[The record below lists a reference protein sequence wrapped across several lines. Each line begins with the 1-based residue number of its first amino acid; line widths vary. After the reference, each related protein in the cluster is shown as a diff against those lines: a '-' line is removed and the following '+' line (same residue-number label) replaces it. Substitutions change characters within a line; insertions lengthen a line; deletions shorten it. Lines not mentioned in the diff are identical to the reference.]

1 MQRRILAVAAL
12 TALVIGGPVAASGAA
27 TKKKAAPTS
36 AAAVVF
42 GTVTKQGYP
51 VVVELSKSA
60 KKVVRAAI
68 GLELECGMP
77 PNITLPD
84 AFTNMKIS
92 KAGKFADAL
101 PTTRVPADPSIGLP
115 AVDVSAA
122 ISGRLN
128 KARTSITGKW
138 TRKVVIYEPSD
149 PTGVAIQD
157 TCLTTVKFT
166 ARQ

>member
-12 TALVIGGPVAASGAA
+12 AALAVAGPVAASAAA
-27 TKKKAAPTS
+27 TKQKATPAPPE
-36 AAAVVF
+36 AVIF

-51 VVVELSKSA
+51 VVIELSKSA
-60 KKVVRAAI
+60 RKVVRAAI
-68 GLELECGMP
+68 GLELTCAMP

-92 KAGKFADAL
+92 KAGRFADAL
-101 PTTRVPADPSIGLP
+101 PTTRVAADPSIGLP
-115 AVDVSAA
+115 AVDVSAS
-122 ISGRLN
+122 IRGQLN
-128 KARTSITGKW
+128 KSKTAIKGTW
-138 TRKVVIYEPSD
+138 QRKVVIYEPSD

-157 TCLTTVKFT
+157 TCHTTVKFT